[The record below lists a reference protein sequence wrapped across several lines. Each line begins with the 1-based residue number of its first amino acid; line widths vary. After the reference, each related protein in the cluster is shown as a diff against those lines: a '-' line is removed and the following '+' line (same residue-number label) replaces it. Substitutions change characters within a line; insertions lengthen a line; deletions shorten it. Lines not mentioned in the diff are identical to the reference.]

1 MVLRATRINELLNPH
16 FASPITPW
24 SITGATSSVD
34 TSTKEPDVEVFSV
47 LYRSL
52 TSNVATLE
60 TDVSHDFRIGDS
72 IVVEGVGAPFDGTFT
87 VSTVGVNLIDS
98 DRASK
103 TLTYALTNAD
113 VTRNTTELVEADI
126 YVSGDALEVTATG
139 TSVLIKS
146 TTTTADLMGI
156 HYPSTSYTFSVY
168 IQVPSGTEP
177 VVPAIVWYD
186 SSKTAI
192 STSTGSS
199 FTVDGAGT
207 VWDRVFVTDTAP
219 ADAAYAHVQLAW
231 TAVVGDVI
239 KLDSALFENSS
250 ALSPFFT
257 GSYGPA
263 NSTDLFWEG
272 GTANAGRSHFYKN
285 RFAIQ
290 TRLSDYALETHLNL
304 GTTVAIYLAQPNT

>member
-1 MVLRATRINELLNPH
+1 MILRATRINELLNPH

-24 SITGATSSVD
+24 AITGATNAVD

-52 TSNVATLE
+52 SSNIATLE
-60 TDVSHDFRIGDS
+60 TSVSHDFRTGES

-87 VSTVGVNLIDS
+87 ISTVGVNLADA
-98 DRASK
+98 DQASK

-113 VTRNTTELVEADI
+113 ITRNTTELADAET
-126 YVSGDALEVTATG
+126 YLSGDALEVTATG
-139 TSVLIKS
+139 TSVLVKS

-168 IQVPSGTEP
+168 VQVPSGTETI
-177 VVPAIVWYD
+177 VPAIVWYN
-186 SSKTAI
+186 SSKTVI

-199 FTVDGAGT
+199 FTVDGTGT
-207 VWDRVFVTDTAP
+207 FWDRVFVTATAP

-231 TAVVGDVI
+231 TAVVGDVV

-263 NSTDLFWEG
+263 NNTDLFWEG
-272 GTANAGRSHFYKN
+272 GTANAGRSHLYKN

-290 TRLSDYALETHLNL
+290 TRLSDYALENQLNL